1 MKTIKT
7 AINEQF
13 RHNGILIAMGCFAVC
28 LLLTRLVITHSAF
41 YFFLIWN
48 IFLAYIPLALTGH
61 MIDRPYLIEKKLY
74 FWPLFFAWLMFLPN
88 APYIITDFIHL
99 KRESTV
105 PVWFDVLLLISFS
118 LSGLL
123 FGIKSMKHMFYM
135 LAVRLNYFAVW
146 VAMLVISFLTGF
158 GIYLGRFL
166 RYNSWDVL
174 HRPFQILAS
183 VFESLTTYP
192 DCKTSWGM
200 TLGFGIFMFLAFI
213 MHPDLED

>member
-7 AINEQF
+7 AINDQF

-41 YFFLIWN
+41 YFFLVWN
-48 IFLAYIPLALTGH
+48 IFLAYLPLALTGYV
-61 MIDRPYLIEKKLY
+61 IDRPQLLEKNIY
-74 FWPLFFAWLMFLPN
+74 FWPLFFTWLIFLPN

-99 KRESTV
+99 KRESNV

-123 FGIKSMKHMFYM
+123 FGIKSMKHMFYI
-135 LAVRLNYFAVW
+135 LAIRFNYLAVW
-146 VAMLVISFLTGF
+146 VFMFIISLLTGF

-166 RYNSWDVL
+166 RYNSWDIL
-174 HRPFQILAS
+174 HRPLEIIES
-183 VFESLTTYP
+183 VFRGLTSCP
-192 DCKTSWGM
+192 DYKTSWGM
-200 TLGFGIFMFLAFI
+200 TLGFGIFIFLAFI
-213 MHPDLED
+213 MHPDTEN